1 MPYLLQDTSS
11 GAAVINDVVVHLA
24 NPDLPFGG
32 VGESG
37 MGTYHG
43 IDGFYR
49 FSHRKGV
56 FSQPT
61 SGIVE
66 KVLVVMRP
74 PYGGAIRRMLAAQIR
89 R

>member
-1 MPYLLQDTSS
+1 MQYLLQDTSS

-43 IDGFYR
+43 WVTVA
-49 FSHRKGV
+49 SH
-56 FSQPT
+56 
-61 SGIVE
+61 VE
-66 KVLVVMRP
+66 LFLRCLGLNVALPCSAESYPSSAFRTKRV
-74 PYGGAIRRMLAAQIR
+74 
-89 R
+89 